1 MHRETART
9 MVAPGKGILAM
20 DESNGTCNRRF
31 AALGI
36 DQTEEQRRR
45 YRQLLVT
52 TPGLG
57 EHVAGAILYD
67 ETIRQT
73 TDDGTPMPRALED
86 AGVLPGIKVDTGAKE
101 LAGHPGEQVTEGLDG
116 LRDRLDE
123 YRTLGARFAKWRAV
137 ISIGDDRP
145 SRGCVEANA
154 HALAR
159 YAALCQEAGITP
171 IVEPEVLM
179 EGDHGLRTCAAVTRR
194 VLDRVFAELRAQ
206 RVDLAGIVLKPNMVL
221 PGCDS
226 DERPSPAEIARATVE
241 TLGEVVPP
249 NVPGIAFLS
258 SGQSDL
264 DTTVR
269 LDAMNRIFP
278 NAPWA
283 LTFSFGRAL
292 QRTALQAWGGDPTKV
307 EDAQRR
313 LRHRLRVN
321 AAAARGA
328 YDPRMDEA
336 A

>member
-1 MHRETART
+1 MHRETARR
-9 MVAPGKGILAM
+9 MVTPGRGILAM

-57 EHVAGAILYD
+57 EYISAAILYD

-73 TDDGTPMPRALED
+73 TDDGTPMPQVLAY
-86 AGVLPGIKVDTGAKE
+86 AGVVPGIKVDTGTTA
-101 LAGHPGEQVTEGLDG
+101 LARHPGEKVTEGLDG
-116 LRDRLDE
+116 LRERLAE
-123 YRTLGARFAKWRAV
+123 YADLGARFAKWRAV
-137 ISIGDDRP
+137 IAVGQGRP
-145 SRGCVEANA
+145 SRGCIEANA

-159 YAALCQEAGITP
+159 YAALCQEADMTP

-179 EGDHGLRTCAAVTRR
+179 DGDHGLRACAEATSR
-194 VLDRVFAELRAQ
+194 VLGRVFAELSTH
-206 RVDLAGIVLKPNMVL
+206 RVDLSGIVLKSNMVV
-221 PGCDS
+221 PGLDS
-226 DERPSPAEIARATVE
+226 DERPSPAEVARATVE

-249 NVPGIAFLS
+249 NVAGIAFLS
-258 SGQSDL
+258 GGQSDI
-264 DTTVR
+264 DATVR
-269 LDAMNRIFP
+269 LDAMNRLFP
-278 NAPWA
+278 DAPWT
-283 LTFSFGRAL
+283 LTFSYGRAL
-292 QRTALQAWGGDPTKV
+292 QRAALETWAGDPSRV

-313 LRHRLRVN
+313 LLHRARAN

-328 YDPRMDEA
+328 YDPGMDEA